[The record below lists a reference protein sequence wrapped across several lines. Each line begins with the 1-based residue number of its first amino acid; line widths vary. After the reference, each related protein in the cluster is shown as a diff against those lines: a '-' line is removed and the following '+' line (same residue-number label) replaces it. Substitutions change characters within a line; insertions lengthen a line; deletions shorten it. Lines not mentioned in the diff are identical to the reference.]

1 MAVSG
6 IVTRLTS
13 TNRYYRTVSSLATLT
28 VRFEPVRVHRCFDG
42 SPARNAVCRQFPQGP
57 HRLHHAPLSLR
68 PGGPDGRLDDVVAQR
83 ITVGLEHSGVAP
95 PRTQPVAERSIAS
108 ENPVGHFGHRL
119 LQLIVTT
126 DPSKKTIR
134 KGLPYLTPRG
144 GSLRR
149 RSYLAQGLAT
159 LCS

>member
-1 MAVSG
+1 MPSADSSPKARTG
-6 IVTRLTS
+6 S
-13 TNRYYRTVSSLATLT
+13 TTL
-28 VRFEPVRVHRCFDG
+28 RCDC
-42 SPARNAVCRQFPQGP
+42 AQE
-57 HRLHHAPLSLR
+57 
-68 PGGPDGRLDDVVAQR
+68 GPDGRLDDVVAQR